1 MVSLSSS
8 AHLPQTFGKL
18 LLHRAAGLWRA
29 LDLGAQVLV
38 LALTPASYGPGRRQ
52 AYVRLVYLDTA
63 PTLPWFTLLC
73 ALISLVL
80 TRIVVVTALSY
91 GLSQYAL
98 QMVIRV
104 LVLELIPLT
113 AALFVALR
121 CTLPHG
127 VELRAMRLR
136 GAFDDP
142 GGVGTLPLATQVLP
156 RVLSGV
162 FATVTLAALSCVV
175 ALVIAYLAVY
185 GFTLSGV
192 PGYTRLFG
200 QVFNPSVALIFVLKT
215 LFFSLAISLIPM
227 IAALQ
232 DGTRRSARSS
242 AEMRALVYMFV
253 VILLLEGASLIGNYY

>member
-1 MVSLSSS
+1 MTP
-8 AHLPQTFGKL
+8 LPPWYQALGQTGTAPL
-18 LLHRAAGLWRA
+18 RWAAGWWRI
-29 LDLGAQVLV
+29 LYFGAMVLV
-38 LALTPASYGPGRRQ
+38 LALSPSSYGVANRRIV
-52 AYVRLVYLDTA
+52 ARHMYLDTA
-63 PTLPWFTLLC
+63 PILGWFTALTALLT
-73 ALISLVL
+73 LVI

-98 QMVIRV
+98 EMVIRV